1 MTSSCTSGIP
11 GSVMNQE
18 SKQQKTD
25 TALNGHIIH
34 IVGQH
39 LLSSQAL
46 GNMITNMTGA
56 ECACIKS
63 IDEMP
68 VEQRKDYVRELF
80 LWDCLG
86 KDMEDFMS
94 GLLASFCEVTDS
106 SRVALFNIKPGLGI
120 EDSCMSHG
128 VRGIFYEDTSPDLF
142 IKGIIAIYQDEL
154 WFTRDVMTRYIL
166 EERDEDVASLK
177 VRRIL
182 TQREIEI
189 LSHVA
194 VGCKNEEIADKL
206 CVSPHTIKTH
216 LYNIYKKINVTNRLQ
231 ATLWAAKNL

>member
-1 MTSSCTSGIP
+1 
-11 GSVMNQE
+11 MNE
-18 SKQQKTD
+18 KAGFQQISNIVLK
-25 TALNGHIIH
+25 GHTIH
-34 IVGQH
+34 IVGPH
-39 LLSSQAL
+39 LLSSEAL
-46 GNMITNMTGA
+46 GKMIENQTGA
-56 ECACIKS
+56 KCACLKS
-63 IDEMP
+63 MEDLNAEACAAIG
-68 VEQRKDYVRELF
+68 RELF

-94 GLLASFCEVTDS
+94 GLLASFCEMTDS
-106 SRVALFNIKPGLGI
+106 AIVALFNVKPGLGI

-128 VRGIFYEDTSPDLF
+128 VRGIFYEDTNSDLF
-142 IKGIIAIYQDEL
+142 MKGLMALYNEEL

-166 EERDEDVASLK
+166 EEREDDVASMK
-177 VRRIL
+177 IRRIL

-194 VGCKNEEIADKL
+194 VGCKNEEIAEKL